1 MSSAD
6 KMQAG
11 GNLSVNPGGRL
22 ADEWPARGRRSG
34 MSFADFA
41 FVQVVQG
48 TTITSNKKKSF
59 VRKEQA
65 YWQQDLAGGGLI
77 HSALRW

>member
-6 KMQAG
+6 KMRAG
-11 GNLSVNPGGRL
+11 GNLSVNPGGHM

-41 FVQVVQG
+41 FVQAVQC
-48 TTITSNKKKSF
+48 TTIKSDNKSF
-59 VRKEQA
+59 VRKKQA

-77 HSALRW
+77 NSASRW